1 MSARAGCIATATPTT
16 GSWRRWTP
24 RSACCWT
31 GCDFVLTLCLIH
43 NDCKDALYA
52 YDVLQREEPHIFFT
66 PRQVSDTHL
75 GMETLVVR
83 THLCLIHELL
93 ELIKRHT
100 HDLETP
106 TFKAVRRQMPRRAG
120 ETWDA
125 LVAVALGK
133 PTKSRL
139 GKYLAGFR
147 NKVSF
152 RYDERGIRR
161 GYRERYLTDP
171 PPGLGPLVSLGG
183 SVQAAR
189 FYFADASVEN
199 YLGGQLGAEDWV
211 DEMKRVADAV
221 TKITRALGPIL
232 RNFVHR
238 RGYRMRA
245 VTEG

>member
-1 MSARAGCIATATPTT
+1 MTPFEDDFQKLSRLQTFDPAVFE
-16 GSWRRWTP
+16 GDDETP
-24 RSACCWT
+24 QSV
-31 GCDFVLTLCLIH
+31 CDFVLALCLVH

-52 YDVLQREEPHIFFT
+52 YELLQKEEPHVFWT
-66 PRQVSDTHL
+66 PRQVSGTYTA
-75 GMETLVVR
+75 METYVIRIQLA
-83 THLCLIHELL
+83 LIHELL

-100 HDLETP
+100 YDLETP

-120 ETWDA
+120 DTWDA

-133 PTKSRL
+133 PTRSRL

-147 NKVSF
+147 SKVSF

-161 GYRERYLTDP
+161 GYRERYFSDP
-171 PPGLGPLVSLGG
+171 PSEPRVSLGG
-183 SVQAAR
+183 SVQATR
-189 FYFADASVEN
+189 FYFADASMED
-199 YLGGQLGAEDWV
+199 YLGGQVGSEDWV
-211 DEMKRVADAV
+211 DELKRIADA
-221 TKITRALGPIL
+221 TTRITRALGPIL